1 MHSQPNIR
9 NIFNVICNVGKVVV
23 TFIVMF
29 VLKGVTIIDTTE
41 HTGNLQ
47 VVVSRFHIELLT

>member
-1 MHSQPNIR
+1 MNGQPNIKK
-9 NIFNVICNVGKVVV
+9 NYVVPNVGKVVV

-29 VLKGVTIIDTTE
+29 VLTDVTLIDTTE

-47 VVVSRFHIELLT
+47 VAVSHFHIESLT